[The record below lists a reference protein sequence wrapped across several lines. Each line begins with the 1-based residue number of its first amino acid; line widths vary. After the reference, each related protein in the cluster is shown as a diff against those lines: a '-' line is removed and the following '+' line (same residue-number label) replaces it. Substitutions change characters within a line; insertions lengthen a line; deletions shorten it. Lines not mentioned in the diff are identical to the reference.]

1 MKLSEE
7 SRKKAILAFKADF
20 KVDLQYIR
28 ESLPGE
34 ASWDS
39 AAIKGKLHRLKGGA
53 SFLELEEIRTILSQ
67 LESKCMVKPLVSN
80 DWLIELDKL
89 EKLVEAL
96 N

>member
-20 KVDLQYIR
+20 SLDLKYIR
-28 ESLPGE
+28 ESLPAD
-34 ASWDS
+34 ASWDH

-53 SFLELEEIRTILSQ
+53 SFLELEEIRMILAQ
-67 LESKCMVKPLVSN
+67 LESKSSIKPILPD
-80 DWLIELDKL
+80 DWLGELDKL

-96 N
+96 D